1 MLRSALVVLLACSG
15 CITVGSAQPA
25 STLGKG
31 NVVGGVEGSLWS
43 VVVPD
48 QRTATALGVST
59 FNVLPSVS
67 GVLRVG
73 VSDRV
78 DLGARIGLNGLELQ
92 SKFMFT
98 EPGANLIVSLAPQLQ
113 GFYFPSITDGMG
125 SSTNQFG
132 MLSVPLPVLVGIRLG
147 AHELVFGV
155 RQVNQL
161 VIYKENFANAQNYV
175 AYSML
180 FGASAGIALRFGT
193 SFMMI
198 PEIAA
203 QVPVW
208 QTAQT
213 RYGSVSSVGVGS
225 FQLTAGVACVFG
237 KVGGPQASSAP
248 PEPAPESWDDKPPPP
263 PRPQQP
269 QPPPQEWPDDVA
281 PPPPPPPPPPANG
294 A

>member
-1 MLRSALVVLLACSG
+1 MLRSALVLLVTASG

-25 STLGKG
+25 STLGRG
-31 NVVGGVEGSLWS
+31 NFVGGVEGSLWS

-59 FNVLPSVS
+59 LNVLPSVS

-98 EPGANLIVSLAPQLQ
+98 EPGAKLIVSLAPQLQ
-113 GFYFPSITDGMG
+113 GFYFPSINDGMG
-125 SSTNQFG
+125 TSTNQFG
-132 MLSVPLPVLVGIRLG
+132 MLSIPLPVLVGIRLG

-155 RQVNQL
+155 RQVNQI
-161 VIYKENFANAQNYV
+161 VIYKESFANAQNYV

-213 RYGSVSSVGVGS
+213 RYGPVSTLGIGS

-237 KVGGPQASSAP
+237 KVGGPRAAEPP
-248 PEPAPESWDDKPPPP
+248 PEPAPESWDDQPPARPP
-263 PRPQQP
+263 QR

-281 PPPPPPPPPPANG
+281 PPPPPPPLPPANG